1 MGIREREREV
11 LDFNANCVESPQDR
25 QRDRDRDRQ
34 TDGNRDNI
42 PPPPLHA
49 NTGIIIFLF
58 ESFNYPPPCSLAT
71 FSHQIFG
78 FILLR
83 HICIPSALNI

>member
-34 TDGNRDNI
+34 TDTETEKDRKIQRDRDRQAGRQTDRQTEHRV
-42 PPPPLHA
+42 PLDY
-49 NTGIIIFLF
+49 
-58 ESFNYPPPCSLAT
+58 NYYRTRKKTYSNNQQT
-71 FSHQIFG
+71 V
-78 FILLR
+78 LR
-83 HICIPSALNI
+83 L